1 MGATLV
7 GIVSW
12 MVAHYETLVPGKVTV
27 EADRP
32 AAAGEAT
39 FHRMGTPTIDR
50 DDYGLADAEVESLER
65 KRATD
70 IPDSA
75 RDGAIQ
81 NVPAGLIDGRQVMV
95 EGFPGREIRAHARR
109 NSLDARL
116 LLVKNQIYILIVGNG
131 GEQNRDD
138 KNIRRFFDSFESH
151 GS

>member
-1 MGATLV
+1 
-7 GIVSW
+7 

-75 RDGAIQ
+75 RDGRRI
-81 NVPAGLIDGRQVMV
+81 
-95 EGFPGREIRAHARR
+95 PGP
-109 NSLDARL
+109 
-116 LLVKNQIYILIVGNG
+116 
-131 GEQNRDD
+131 RD
-138 KNIRRFFDSFESH
+138 KSSRSSKFAS
-151 GS
+151 

>member
-1 MGATLV
+1 
-7 GIVSW
+7 
-12 MVAHYETLVPGKVTV
+12 
-27 EADRP
+27 
-32 AAAGEAT
+32 
-39 FHRMGTPTIDR
+39 MGTQTIDR